1 MPVWAYIYL
10 LVVVLGSVYSMYSIN
25 PKSSYY
31 VVGEI
36 LSTFACFGLF
46 FIYFNIIN
54 LSQIIVYSTLM
65 FVYMLYWSVWVNR
78 HHYSFFW
85 TPANEFV
92 QTVEL
97 GENETLEEA
106 VFSIKIIK
114 LLGLA
119 FIFAMSIPVYYVYFK
134 IVTGN

>member
-10 LVVVLGSVYSMYSIN
+10 LVTLLGSVYSIYSIKQ
-25 PKSSYY
+25 KSAYFAA
-31 VVGEI
+31 GEI
-36 LSTFACFGLF
+36 LSTFSCFGLF
-46 FIYFNIIN
+46 FIYFNLIN
-54 LSQIIVYSTLM
+54 LPQMIIFSTLM
-65 FVYMLYWSVWVNR
+65 FVYLLYWSVWANR

-85 TPANEFV
+85 MPADKFA

-114 LLGLA
+114 LLGLL
-119 FIFAMSIPVYYVYFK
+119 FILAMYIPVYYVYFK